1 MTDDKGSDFTIHF
14 LALFSKKSDAIPL
27 IFLHGWPGSIL
38 EFLGMLTVIKKQYPN
53 PEDLP
58 YHIIVPSLPGYAFSS
73 SPPIDRD
80 FKADNMAPVMNAL
93 MVALGFG
100 SGYIAQGGDLGS
112 FIARQLGVENEECK
126 GIFAIHPSQ
135 IKKRQRANL
144 VFIAFHR
151 KQPLSPNR
159 IIKGLSKHLT
169 DLMPHSKPLPTPRPL
184 QRLLPPNLP
193 NRETRSRTRESI
205 YRNRLRLCPRT
216 RHPHRNNRS
225 RIIFLP
231 SSPLNLDRR
240 EIPGMDGCGSNTG

>member
-38 EFLGMLTVIKKQYPN
+38 EFLSMLTVIKKQYPN

-80 FKADNMAPVMNAL
+80 FKADDMAPVMNAL
-93 MVALGFG
+93 MIALGFG

-126 GIFAIHPSQ
+126 GMLAILTSH
-135 IKKRQRANL
+135 IKRTIADFEIL
-144 VFIAFHR
+144 AFHCKIIHTPR
-151 KQPLSPNR
+151 RSDRPLTLYP
-159 IIKGLSKHLT
+159 
-169 DLMPHSKPLPTPRPL
+169 PSKPLPTPRPL

-193 NRETRSRTRESI
+193 NRKKRSRTRESI
-205 YRNRLRLCPRT
+205 YGNWLRLCPRT

-225 RIIFLP
+225 RIIFFP
-231 SSPLNLDRR
+231 SSPVNLDRR
-240 EIPGMDGCGSNTG
+240 EIPGMDGCGSNFG